1 MEETIAMLIY
11 ADQLYQTLV
20 ELVGLPSTSGQ
31 EAHVRAYLEQ
41 YLALLGLKT
50 QVDGAGNLIATLEGE
65 GTPLLLNAHMD
76 RVPPGLGH
84 QPILRDGVLYSDGNT
99 NLGADDAAGI
109 TIILE
114 VLRRA
119 IEQRL
124 PMPPLVILFTV
135 QEETGLCGAHGFD
148 GSAWGVSNGIVFDN
162 AFDAGFV
169 VSKGASY
176 EAFTITIHGKS
187 GHPGKDLT
195 KTVNAIEIFRQARF
209 PSGSQASD
217 QTRINI
223 GKISGGSARNAIPGM
238 MVIEGEIRSFESY
251 ERRQHYKVEIQ
262 EAFEEA
268 AQYLGGRVEIVFDT
282 HNEGY
287 SISPDEPLLQVYQ
300 GVLAERGDILTLQ
313 PTFIGSD
320 TGGFRPQIQ
329 AFTLSTGVVNEHT
342 KEEYVALSPLEQIVV
357 DTLHV
362 LYQWRTQTVQD
373 K

>member
-1 MEETIAMLIY
+1 MIIY

-20 ELVGLPSTSGQ
+20 ELIALPSTSGH
-31 EAHVRAYLEQ
+31 EDHVRAYLERQ
-41 YLALLGLKT
+41 LNLLGLQT
-50 QVDGAGNLIATLEGE
+50 QIDGAGNLIATLDGE
-65 GTPLLLNAHMD
+65 GTPVLLNAHMD

-84 QPILRDGVLYSDGNT
+84 TPVLKNGILYSNGQT

-119 IEQRL
+119 IEQKL

-148 GSAWGVSNGIVFDN
+148 GSAWHVNHGIVFDN
-162 AFDAGFV
+162 AFKAGLV

-217 QTRINI
+217 QTRINL
-223 GKISGGSARNAIPGM
+223 GKITSGNARNAIPDTL
-238 MVIEGEIRSFESY
+238 ILEGEIRSFESL
-251 ERRQHYKVEIQ
+251 ERRQYYKVEIQ
-262 EAFEEA
+262 EAFEDA
-268 AQYLGGRVEIVFDT
+268 AQRLGGSVEITFDT

-300 GVLAERGDILTLQ
+300 AALAERGEVLTMQ

-320 TGGFRPQIQ
+320 TGGFRPKIK
-329 AFTLSTGVVNEHT
+329 AFTVSTGVVNEHT
-342 KEEYVALSPLEQIVV
+342 KDEYVELSPLEQIVV

-362 LYQWRTQTVQD
+362 LYQWHSQTIQID
-373 K
+373 

>member
-1 MEETIAMLIY
+1 MIIY

-31 EAHVRAYLEQ
+31 ETYVRAYLERH
-41 YLALLGLKT
+41 LSLLGLKIC
-50 QVDGAGNLIATLEGE
+50 VDDAGNLIATLDGK

-84 QPILRDGVLYSDGNT
+84 VPILNDGVLYSDGQT

-119 IEQRL
+119 IEQKL
-124 PMPPLVILFTV
+124 PVPPLVILFTV

-148 GSAWGVSNGIVFDN
+148 GPAWGVSNGIVFDN
-162 AFDAGFV
+162 AFDASFV

-176 EAFTITIHGKS
+176 EAFTITISGKS

-195 KTVNAIEIFRQARF
+195 RTVNAIEIFRQARF

-223 GKISGGSARNAIPGM
+223 GKVSGGTARNAIPGT

-262 EAFEEA
+262 EAFEDA
-268 AQYLGGRVEIVFDT
+268 AQRLGGHVEIVFDT

-287 SISPDEPLLQVYQ
+287 CISPDEPLLQVYQ
-300 GVLAERGDILTLQ
+300 GALAERGEVLTMQ

-320 TGGFRPQIQ
+320 TGGFRPQIK
-329 AFTLSTGVVNEHT
+329 AFTISTGVVNEHT
-342 KEEYVALSPLEQIVV
+342 KDERVALSPLEQIVV

-362 LYQWRTQTVQD
+362 LYQWHAQTIQD
-373 K
+373 E